1 MGKFPNHVAINKPIP
16 SKLRFENGI
25 RLKQTYANTYHP
37 NRNKSRYNT
46 IEDIGKKGDFILGK
60 TQALEEKRSDK
71 FDDKQYRNK
80 RS

>member
-46 IEDIGKKGDFILGK
+46 IEDIGKKAILYWVKLKRWKK
-60 TQALEEKRSDK
+60 TLG
-71 FDDKQYRNK
+71 
-80 RS
+80 